1 MTRTNPS
8 AMWKPIT
15 WGVVTLA
22 AILLLNADRLVVAEA
37 GARSAAARQRKADN
51 DKEKADEAAP
61 GEAETRSRAARS
73 AQVPTTDPIAMLQRG
88 GPVMYVLA
96 FCSVVGLAFVF
107 ERLMAL
113 RRSRVIPKAFVTRFL
128 QQIRE
133 GDLDRERAMAVCQDN
148 SSPVAM
154 VFGGAVRKWGRPA
167 VEVEQ
172 AIIDSGERAT
182 YDLRRYLRVF
192 TALAVIGPLLGL
204 LGTVIGMI
212 HAFNAVADQA
222 GHGAVVSEKLSI
234 GISEALLN
242 TAGGLVIAIP
252 AQSLYLYFVSRADR
266 LVIEMD
272 GLGQELVHMISA
284 EELQNRP
291 DPQARARRTTIKR
304 EHSTEQ

>member
-1 MTRTNPS
+1 MTRTNQSTWNSTVWATMALMAVLFLS
-8 AMWKPIT
+8 AARLPVA
-15 WGVVTLA
+15 GAEDPPA
-22 AILLLNADRLVVAEA
+22 ASRASSEEGEDRASAAEA
-37 GARSAAARQRKADN
+37 RGQSA
-51 DKEKADEAAP
+51 
-61 GEAETRSRAARS
+61 GS
-73 AQVPTTDPIAMLQRG
+73 AQVPTTDPIAMLRRG
-88 GPVMYVLA
+88 GPVMWILA
-96 FCSVVGLAFVF
+96 FCSVLGLSFVF
-107 ERLMAL
+107 ERMVAL
-113 RRSRVIPKAFVTRFL
+113 RRSRVIPRSFVTRFL
-128 QQIRE
+128 QQVRE

-148 SSPVAM
+148 RSPVAV

-172 AIIDSGERAT
+172 AVLDSGERAT
-182 YDLRRYLRVF
+182 YELRRNLRVF

-242 TAGGLVIAIP
+242 TAFGLVIAIP

-284 EELQNRP
+284 EELQNRA
-291 DPQARARRTTIKR
+291 DPQARVRRPVRK
-304 EHSTEQ
+304 E